1 MSVPAAYLTVVLV
14 WATTPIGIALS
25 GATLHPMLAAG
36 LRMLIAAALGLVLV
50 QVLRIPMRWRGV
62 ELKSYAWALVGIFG
76 ALGLSYMAAQRV
88 PSGLIS
94 VFFGLSP
101 MLSAVLAQW
110 LLAEPAMPLYKWG
123 ACLLAVA
130 GLLVM
135 FRDDVLLTADMVGGF
150 VMLLVAVLL
159 FSVSAVMVKRTDA
172 RLHPL
177 AQTVGSLT
185 LSLPLFALAWWLL
198 DGQMPTLDWASP
210 SPWAVLYLALF
221 GSLLG
226 FVSYY
231 HVLQH
236 LTPTTVALITLITPA
251 FALYL
256 GFWLNDEVLSPA
268 LLQGSGLIMMGL
280 AVFFFGGYL
289 RGRRRVVAPL

>member
-1 MSVPAAYLTVVLV
+1 MSVPAAYLTVVVV

-36 LRMLIAAALGLVLV
+36 LRMLIAAVIGTVLV
-50 QVLRIPMRWRGV
+50 KVLRIPMRWRGAD
-62 ELKSYAWALVGIFG
+62 LKSYGWALLGIFG
-76 ALGLSYMAAQRV
+76 ALGLSYMAAQHV

-110 LLAEPAMPLYKWG
+110 LLDEPVLPMHKWG
-123 ACLLAVA
+123 ACLLALS
-130 GLLVM
+130 GLVVL
-135 FRDDVLLTADMVGGF
+135 FRDDVVMTVEMTGGL
-150 VMLLVAVLL
+150 VMLLLAVSL
-159 FSVSAVMVKRTDA
+159 FSVSAVMVKRTNA
-172 RLHPL
+172 QVHPL
-177 AQTVGSLT
+177 AQTVGSLV
-185 LSLPLFALAWWLL
+185 LSLPLFAIAWWLL
-198 DGQMPTLDWASP
+198 DGQMPVIDWTSP

-226 FVSYY
+226 FVSYF
-231 HVLQH
+231 HILQH
-236 LTPTTVALITLITPA
+236 LTPTTVALITLITPV

-256 GFWLNDEVLSPA
+256 GFWFNNEVLSPT
-268 LLQGSGLIMMGL
+268 LLQGSGLILLGL

-289 RGRRRVVAPL
+289 RGRRGAPAAG